1 MVAEQKTQYSL
12 QTILTSATLLL
23 LSWNFMQTWE
33 LTVEAARLSERLAA
47 VEVAV
52 LNGVDDRYRSR
63 DADRDFA
70 QRDKALD
77 AMGQAVRD
85 LEAKVDRLEL
95 RMSTLGSEL

>member
-1 MVAEQKTQYSL
+1 MVAEQKPAIPL
-12 QTILTSATLLL
+12 NTILTSATLLL

-33 LTVEAARLSERLAA
+33 LTVEAARLAERLAA
-47 VEVAV
+47 VEAAV
-52 LNGVDDRYRSR
+52 LSGVDDRYRGR

-77 AMGQAVRD
+77 AMGQAIRD
-85 LEAKVDRLEL
+85 LEAEVDRLEL